1 MASAGRGF
9 KRLPVGGDAAA
20 LAPNI
25 PEGAITPDVAFGVLG
40 MALDED

>member
-9 KRLPVGGDAAA
+9 KRLPVGGDTAV

-40 MALDED
+40 MALD